1 MIRKFSLQQSLQM
14 AEQVRNFQDMFC
26 LVKYMLNTNKEE
38 TTSRLSR
45 PVATRPEETTS
56 LCGHT
61 EPIEP
66 QNFDL
71 STLVQIF
78 NSENLVANSAPN
90 YNTSTVVEP
99 LNSDCLNPLLIDR
112 SLSNVDPH
120 SFDLSTM
127 VHGFHDASAYTF
139 TENFDLSALV
149 RPYGGSMLSAQGLI
163 STQPGV
169 VFHG

>member
-1 MIRKFSLQQSLQM
+1 V
-14 AEQVRNFQDMFC
+14 EQVHNFQDIFC
-26 LVKYMLNTNKEE
+26 LFKYILNTNKEE

-45 PVATRPEETTS
+45 PVATTRPQETTS
-56 LCGHT
+56 LCRHA

-71 STLVQIF
+71 SILVQIF
-78 NSENLVANSAPN
+78 NSENLLANSAPN

-99 LNSDCLNPLLIDR
+99 LNSDCLNPLLISR

-127 VHGFHDASAYTF
+127 VHGYHDASPYTF

-149 RPYGGSMLSAQGLI
+149 RPYGESILLAQGLI
-163 STQPGV
+163 STQPEV

>member
-1 MIRKFSLQQSLQM
+1 MV
-14 AEQVRNFQDMFC
+14 EQVRNFRHMFC
-26 LVKYMLNTNKEE
+26 LFKYMLNTNKEE

-45 PVATRPEETTS
+45 PVTTTRPEETTS
-56 LCGHT
+56 LCRHT

-78 NSENLVANSAPN
+78 NSENLLANSAPN
-90 YNTSTVVEP
+90 HNTSTVVES

-112 SLSNVDPH
+112 SLSNVDRH

-127 VHGFHDASAYTF
+127 VHGYCDASPYTF

-149 RPYGGSMLSAQGLI
+149 RPYGESILSAQGLK
-163 STQPGV
+163 STQSEV